1 MGEATYPNK
10 TPCSQKLRLRYIG
23 FLLLPYSREFPRIVG
38 SSGKRSI
45 CPMACERFIKPG
57 TRTERDGPLNFDRT
71 LKGCWG
77 LLRGHEDDN
86 RLVEAPRHAGEGA
99 AVVRVDDEEERPAG
113 ERVQIAG
120 VKAAAEGK
128 GKCGE

>member
-1 MGEATYPNK
+1 MPLLRVSSAKLEAAASAAFAQWRVND
-10 TPCSQKLRLRYIG
+10 
-23 FLLLPYSREFPRIVG
+23 LL
-38 SSGKRSI
+38 
-45 CPMACERFIKPG
+45 KPG
-57 TRTERDGPLNFDRT
+57 TRTKRDGPLNFDGT

-77 LLRGHEDDN
+77 LLRGHEDDD

>member
-1 MGEATYPNK
+1 
-10 TPCSQKLRLRYIG
+10 
-23 FLLLPYSREFPRIVG
+23 
-38 SSGKRSI
+38 
-45 CPMACERFIKPG
+45 MACERFIKPG
-57 TRTERDGPLNFDRT
+57 TRTKRDGPLNFDRT

-77 LLRGHEDDN
+77 LLRGHEHDD

-120 VKAAAEGK
+120 VKAAADGGGGRK

>member
-1 MGEATYPNK
+1 
-10 TPCSQKLRLRYIG
+10 
-23 FLLLPYSREFPRIVG
+23 
-38 SSGKRSI
+38 
-45 CPMACERFIKPG
+45 MACERFIKPG
-57 TRTERDGPLNFDRT
+57 TGTKRDGPLNFDRT
-71 LKGCWG
+71 LKGCGG
-77 LLRGHEDDN
+77 LLRGHEDDD

-128 GKCGE
+128 KGKCGE

>member
-1 MGEATYPNK
+1 
-10 TPCSQKLRLRYIG
+10 
-23 FLLLPYSREFPRIVG
+23 
-38 SSGKRSI
+38 
-45 CPMACERFIKPG
+45 MACERFIKPG
-57 TRTERDGPLNFDRT
+57 TRTKRDGPLHFDRT

-77 LLRGHEDDN
+77 LLRGHEHDD

-120 VKAAAEGK
+120 VKAAADGRGGDNAENESSAAAQTVGPISYHAQL
-128 GKCGE
+128 GPRNI

>member
-1 MGEATYPNK
+1 MN
-10 TPCSQKLRLRYIG
+10 L
-23 FLLLPYSREFPRIVG
+23 
-38 SSGKRSI
+38 
-45 CPMACERFIKPG
+45 
-57 TRTERDGPLNFDRT
+57 DRT

-77 LLRGHEDDN
+77 LLRGHEDDD

-128 GKCGE
+128 KGKCGE